1 VEVVNEV
8 FSFLGGANI
17 VLAALFA
24 FISKIWISRIVD
36 KNKFELQVE
45 LNNIQNELNSTNKKL
60 DAEFQNSIY
69 ISQIQ
74 LEHEYKIYQS
84 VWALLIDLR
93 NSTMRLRPMMDY
105 VDPKKSKEEI
115 IRERLCVFGKNYNTF
130 AMALEQNKPFYP
142 QEVYDVLDSVSEKC
156 RHESIDS
163 EYIERKNSDY
173 YKEAQKNKT
182 EIIDLINKSCSVI
195 RKRLSDVRVK

>member
-1 VEVVNEV
+1 MEVVNEV
-8 FSFLGGANI
+8 FSVLGGVTV
-17 VLAALFA
+17 VLAGLFA
-24 FISKIWISRIVD
+24 FISKVWISRIVD

-45 LNNIQNELNSTNKKL
+45 LNNIQNELNLTNKKL
-60 DAEFQNSIY
+60 DAELQNSIY

-74 LEHEYKIYQS
+74 LEHEYKIYQN

-93 NSTMRLRPMMDY
+93 NSTLRLRPMMDY

-115 IRERLCVFGKNYNTF
+115 IKERLCVFGDNYNTF

-163 EYIERKNSDY
+163 EYIERKNSEY
-173 YKEAQKNKT
+173 YKEAQSNRK
-182 EIIDLINKSCSVI
+182 EILELINNSCSVI
-195 RKRLSDVRVK
+195 RKRLNEVRVK